1 MEMVSIASYILQV
14 AFCPS
19 SRIWKTN
26 DERNWDK
33 NRYLFCE
40 RNEDVNKNFIR
51 LQNSFS
57 VSCKKILIQSD
68 FSDFTFESNE
78 KTCKEHNNFVYP
90 VSDPLYFSAEGSI
103 LTSVVFQEMHFYSKV
118 YLDKC
123 DLSKISDIDGSCSFF
138 YQRLS

>member
-19 SRIWKTN
+19 SRIRKTN

-33 NRYLFCE
+33 NYYLFCE

-51 LQNSFS
+51 LYNSFS

-78 KTCKEHNNFVYP
+78 KTCKKHNNFVYP
-90 VSDPLYFSAEGSI
+90 VSDPLYFSGEGSVFDVS
-103 LTSVVFQEMHFYSKV
+103 SVSGDAF
-118 YLDKC
+118 L
-123 DLSKISDIDGSCSFF
+123 
-138 YQRLS
+138 